1 MDAGGLEVPTA
12 CDMLEFSVEGCGE
25 LFGVDNGDAADT
37 LSLKGSRKAMF
48 NGKALAVIRSV
59 KGEKGTVTL
68 SVKSDYASV
77 KLNIKTK

>member
-1 MDAGGLEVPTA
+1 
-12 CDMLEFSVEGCGE
+12 MLEFSVEGCGE